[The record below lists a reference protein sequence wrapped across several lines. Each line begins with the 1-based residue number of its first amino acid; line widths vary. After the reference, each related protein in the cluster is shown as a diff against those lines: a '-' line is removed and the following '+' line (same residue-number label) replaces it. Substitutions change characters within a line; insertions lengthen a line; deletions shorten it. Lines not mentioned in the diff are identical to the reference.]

1 MKRNVLLSALFM
13 LFCSGVAAQL
23 PGADADRIFFIGFE
37 DGGAM
42 FTDSSFSLGDSIVG
56 VYYYPQNKYD
66 ASLNSISKRNFL
78 RRYLFIFFS

>member
-56 VYYYPQNKYD
+56 VYYYSPKQ
-66 ASLNSISKRNFL
+66 I
-78 RRYLFIFFS
+78 